1 MMSKWKSFSIVIVL
15 CMSLMLITSCASERV
30 VTVPEIHEVTTI
42 KRDTVSLRDS
52 VYVSDIV
59 YLDARGDTIIR
70 KEYHTLYRDRWRYK
84 LVADS
89 FQQRDTVNV
98 IQEVEKP
105 PSKMDAFKIL
115 FGDIAFFLLV
125 SLSIVIGCL
134 YKIKHSRG

>member
-1 MMSKWKSFSIVIVL
+1 MSKWKSFSIVIVL

-42 KRDTVSLRDS
+42 KRDTVSQRDS